1 MPSFI
6 KSILLWITGYAWLGL
21 IAGIGI
27 LGYAGYTQFKASS
40 GTAYTAADQ
49 LSSLSGKVVKATEVT
64 VTSKSRKGRTR
75 GTERYY
81 EIEVKP
87 DVGDAQ
93 KLRVNLNVGPKKVE
107 AILDEKIA
115 AKFDPDGDNL
125 AYEIKMGSNTVLSYD
140 ETKATM
146 QASSDVQAKSMG
158 GAGTWGLGVLLL
170 LVGIGGMVLKS
181 KLSADIEQ
189 EEKQLQ
195 ESAKA

>member
-6 KSILLWITGYAWLGL
+6 KSILLWITGYAWLAL
-21 IAGIGI
+21 IGGIGI
-27 LGYAGYTQFKASS
+27 LGYAGYSQFKASS
-40 GTAYTAADQ
+40 GTAYMAADQ

-75 GTERYY
+75 NTDRYY

-87 DVGDAQ
+87 DTGDAQ
-93 KLRVNLNVGPKKVE
+93 KLRMNLNVGPKKVE
-107 AILDEKIA
+107 TILDEKIA
-115 AKFDPDGDNL
+115 AKFDAEGDNL

-146 QASSDVQAKSMG
+146 QASADAQAKSMG

-170 LVGIGGMVLKS
+170 LVGAGGMALKR
-181 KLSADIEQ
+181 KLSADQEQ
-189 EEKQLQ
+189 EEKPPQ
-195 ESAKA
+195 EPAKA

>member
-6 KSILLWITGYAWLGL
+6 KSILLWITGYAWLAL
-21 IAGIGI
+21 IGGIGI
-27 LGYAGYTQFKASS
+27 LGYAGYSQFKAST

-87 DVGDAQ
+87 EAGDAQ
-93 KLRVNLNVGPKKVE
+93 KLRINLTVGPKKLE

-115 AKFDPDGDNL
+115 AKYDAESDNL
-125 AYEIKMGSNTVLSYD
+125 AYEITMGGKAVLSYD
-140 ETKATM
+140 ETKATL
-146 QASSDVQAKSMG
+146 QASADAQAKSMG

-170 LVGIGGMVLKS
+170 LVGAGGMWLKR
-181 KLSADIEQ
+181 KLSAQIEQ